1 MKRFLA
7 MAVVLVMTLV
17 LLAAGTALAYTPGEY
32 TATAKGNNGPVEV
45 KVTFDADKITAVE
58 VVKHSETAGIFETAF
73 DTLPT
78 LIVDGQTLN
87 VDTVAGA
94 TVSSNALLAA
104 VADAVKQAGGDPE
117 ALMGDKEAA
126 PKAEDETLTADV
138 VVVGGGAAGIA
149 AALEAADAGAKVVLL
164 EKLAHLGGNTLIS
177 GGLIY
182 ATGTTFQKDA
192 AVEDSVDALVEY
204 WYNRSGGSADKE
216 FLTLVAEKSAGT
228 IEWLIEN
235 GVELGNLSTSGISA
249 VPRMIGTGVGGGGF
263 ILPLTEKLAERG
275 VDVRLLTPATEL
287 LMDNGKVAGVVA
299 VAQDGHVVTVESPRV
314 VLATGGFDASE
325 EMKRLYAPSAAG
337 EVCFSSA
344 GNEGDGIRM
353 AQAAGAATVFKDGV
367 IGLRAT
373 RPTSF
378 GDPVNG
384 LVWSPVLLVNA
395 KGERILNESIDY
407 PIYHSKLLED
417 GSSHFYL
424 IFDESQMKAEQVK
437 DLIPEG
443 FAFAADSLEDLAKK
457 TFMDEATFLA
467 TVRRYNALK
476 GTTDADFG
484 KAAALMTGVG
494 EGPYVALRVIP
505 VTIGT
510 LGGIKVDMDMRVLDD
525 QGEPIEN
532 LFAAGA
538 CANGDFFGREYPAS
552 GTSIQMCFT
561 TGRIAGANAAEEKAE

>member
-1 MKRFLA
+1 MKRC
-7 MAVVLVMTLV
+7 MATVAALVMTLM
-17 LLAAGTALAYTPGEY
+17 LLLGSTALAYTPGVY
-32 TATAKGNNGPVEV
+32 TGTADGHNGPMEV
-45 KVTFDADKITAVE
+45 KVTFDAETITAIE
-58 VVKHSETAGIFETAF
+58 VVNHTETAGIFEAAF
-73 DTLPT
+73 ETLPQQI
-78 LIVDGQTLN
+78 LQGQTLN
-87 VDTVAGA
+87 VDAITGA
-94 TVSSNALLAA
+94 TFTSKALLAA
-104 VADAVKQAGGDPE
+104 VEDAVRQAGGDPN

-126 PKAEDETLTADV
+126 PKAEDEVLSADV

-182 ATGTTFQKDA
+182 GTGTVFQEEA
-192 AVEDSVDALVEY
+192 AVEDSVEALVEY
-204 WYNRSGGSADKE
+204 WYNRSGGTADTA

-228 IEWLIEN
+228 IAWLVEN
-235 GVELGNLSTSGISA
+235 GVTLGNLSTSGISA
-249 VPRMIGTGVGGGGF
+249 VPRMVGTGEGGGGF

-275 VDVRLLTPATEL
+275 VEVRLLTPATEL
-287 LMDNGKVAGVVA
+287 LMKDGQVAGVVA
-299 VAQDGHVVTVESPRV
+299 MAQDGHSVTVESPRV

-325 EMKRLYAPSAAG
+325 EMKRLYAPSASG
-337 EVCFSSA
+337 EVCFSSP

-353 AQAAGAATVFKDGV
+353 AQAAGADTVFKDGV

-378 GDPVNG
+378 GDAANG

-424 IFDESQMKAEQVK
+424 IFDSTQLKAAQVEE
-437 DLIPEG
+437 LLSEG
-443 FAFAADSLEDLAKK
+443 YAFTADSLEALADK
-457 TFMDEATFLA
+457 TFMDESTFLA
-467 TVRRYNALK
+467 AVRRYNALK

-510 LGGIKVDMDMRVLDD
+510 LGGIKVDMDMHVLDA
-525 QGEPIEN
+525 QGAPIAN

-538 CANGDFFGREYPAS
+538 CANGDFFGTEYPAS

-561 TGRIAGANAAEEKAE
+561 TGRIAGANAAAK

>member
-1 MKRFLA
+1 MKRFWA
-7 MAVVLVMTLV
+7 TTMALIMTLV
-17 LLAAGTALAYTPGEY
+17 LLMGSTAYAYTPGEY
-32 TATAKGNNGPVEV
+32 TATAEGNNGPIEV
-45 KVTFDADKITAVE
+45 KVTFDAEAITAIE
-58 VVKHSETAGIFETAF
+58 VVKHSETAGIYETALE
-73 DTLPT
+73 TLPQ
-78 LIVDGQTLN
+78 LIVEGQTLN
-87 VDTVAGA
+87 VDTIAGA
-94 TVSSNALLAA
+94 TASSQALLAA
-104 VADAVKQAGGDPE
+104 VEDAVRQAGGDPN
-117 ALMGDKEAA
+117 ALMGDTEAA
-126 PKAEDETLTADV
+126 PKAEDEVVTADV

-182 ATGTTFQKDA
+182 ATGTTFQQEA

-204 WYNRSGGSADKE
+204 WYNRSGASADKA

-228 IEWLIEN
+228 IDWLIEN
-235 GVELGNLSTSGISA
+235 GVALSNLATSGISE
-249 VPRMIGTGVGGGGF
+249 VPRMVGTGVGGGGF

-275 VDVRLLTPATEL
+275 VDVRLSTPATEL

-299 VAQDGHVVTVESPRV
+299 VAQDGHIVTVESPRV
-314 VLATGGFDASE
+314 VIATGGFDASE
-325 EMKRLYAPSAAG
+325 QMKRMYAPSASG
-337 EVCFSSA
+337 EVCFSSP
-344 GNEGDGIRM
+344 GNKGDGIRM
-353 AQAAGAATVFKDGV
+353 AMDAGADTVFKGGT

-378 GDPVNG
+378 GDPANG

-395 KGERILNESIDY
+395 RGERILNESIDY
-407 PIYHSKLLED
+407 PIYHSKLVED

-424 IFDESQMKAEQVK
+424 IFDDSQMKADQVT
-437 DLIPEG
+437 DLIAEG
-443 FAFAADSLEDLAKK
+443 FAFTADTLEALAHK
-457 TFMDEATFLA
+457 TFMDEGTFLS

-484 KAAALMTGVG
+484 KAPALMTGVG

-510 LGGIKVDMDMRVLDD
+510 MGGIKVDMDMRVLDA
-525 QGEPIEN
+525 QGAPIDN

-538 CANGDFFGREYPAS
+538 CANGDFFGTEYPAS

-561 TGRIAGANAAEEKAE
+561 TGRIAGANAAAK